1 MGTPLIEVLAIE
13 LELNGN
19 PVVGSYVW
27 GADPETVNVDDQTH
41 LQLSNKM
48 LLSVLVSSNLQVINR
63 SSGSGSGVFAPVA
76 TFLSSSTTNPIRTS
90 LSIIKID

>member
-1 MGTPLIEVLAIE
+1 MGTPLIEVLAME

-19 PVVGSYVW
+19 PVIGSYVW

-41 LQLSNKM
+41 LQISNKM
-48 LLSVLVSSNLQVINR
+48 LINVLASSNLQLINR
-63 SSGSGSGVFAPVA
+63 SSGNGSGVFAPVA
-76 TFLSSSTTNPIRTS
+76 TFLSGNTPNPVRTS